1 MSESMRE
8 EFEVWAKNHNAS
20 LCEDRFDQPE
30 DIRLDR
36 QWGVYIW
43 ANAESAWLA
52 WQASRAAL
60 CVELPPSLDMPDED
74 ECGDYEEY
82 EAMEAIT
89 CMSNTMRSKC
99 RNAIHAAG
107 VKTK

>member
-8 EFEVWAKNHNAS
+8 DFEAWVKNHNAR

-30 DIRLDR
+30 EIRLDR
-36 QWGVYIW
+36 QGGVYIW

-60 CVELPPSLDMPDED
+60 CVELPDSADEQ
-74 ECGDYEEY
+74 
-82 EAMEAIT
+82 AIIAIYQ
-89 CMSNTMRSKC
+89 CKES
-99 RNAIHAAG
+99 IHAAG

>member
-8 EFEVWAKNHNAS
+8 DFEAWLDSAGFEVRRYHHIDGYHGNEQMA
-20 LCEDRFDQPE
+20 
-30 DIRLDR
+30 
-36 QWGVYIW
+36 
-43 ANAESAWLA
+43 AWEA

-60 CVELPPSLDMPDED
+60 CVELPEPRYGMMGDER
-74 ECGDYEEY
+74 YQ
-82 EAMEAIT
+82 AIKVGIG
-89 CMSNTMRSKC
+89 MC

>member
-1 MSESMRE
+1 MSEQMRS
-8 EFEVWAKNHNAS
+8 EFEAWYEITYGISLEREFRSNHFIGYVNEKANHRWA
-20 LCEDRFDQPE
+20 
-30 DIRLDR
+30 
-36 QWGVYIW
+36 
-43 ANAESAWLA
+43 A

-60 CVELPPSLDMPDED
+60 CVQLPPSLDMPGED
-74 ECGDYEEY
+74 EFDGYEEF

-89 CMSNTMRSKC
+89 CTANGMRHAC

>member
-8 EFEVWAKNHNAS
+8 EFE
-20 LCEDRFDQPE
+20 
-30 DIRLDR
+30 
-36 QWGVYIW
+36 
-43 ANAESAWLA
+43 AWLLKHKPIVAADMLEEGSFVPEWMFEA

>member
-8 EFEVWAKNHNAS
+8 EFE
-20 LCEDRFDQPE
+20 
-30 DIRLDR
+30 
-36 QWGVYIW
+36 
-43 ANAESAWLA
+43 AWLDSAGFEVRRYHHIDGYHGSEQMAAWAA

-82 EAMEAIT
+82 EEMEAIT
-89 CMSNTMRSKC
+89 CTANGMRHAC

>member
-8 EFEVWAKNHNAS
+8 EFEEFASDQYEWPQAIEKNADGEYK
-20 LCEDRFDQPE
+20 LMTTYQ
-30 DIRLDR
+30 
-36 QWGVYIW
+36 
-43 ANAESAWLA
+43 AWIT
-52 WQASRAAL
+52 WQASRASL

-89 CMSNTMRSKC
+89 CTANGMRHAC
-99 RNAIHAAG
+99 LNAIHAAG
-107 VKTK
+107 VKTR